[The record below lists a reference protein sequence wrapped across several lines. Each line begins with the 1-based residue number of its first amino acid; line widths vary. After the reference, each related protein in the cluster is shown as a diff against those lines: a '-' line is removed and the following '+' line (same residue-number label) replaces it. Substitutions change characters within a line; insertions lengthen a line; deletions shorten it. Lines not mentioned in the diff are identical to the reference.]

1 MKTRNALLIFS
12 LSLLYNC
19 FLFGQTTSEKAEI
32 EKKIDQCLG
41 YMSLGEKVGQMTQV
55 TLDES

>member
-19 FLFGQTTSEKAEI
+19 FSFGQSTSEKAEL
-32 EKKIDQCLG
+32 EKKIDQSLG
-41 YMSLGEKVGQMTQV
+41 YMSLGEKVGQMTLV
-55 TLDES
+55 TIDEI